1 MATEKKKPVSKKAP
15 AKKAEPEKEIE
26 QVTADVEVAKADEV
40 VEAPEEKKA
49 ATKKAP
55 AKKTTTRKTTTKKA
69 EQTKKTGT
77 TKKTTTKKVP
87 KNVFFEFYGQQT
99 KIDVEKYEAEVKDI
113 WLNDWKRLAKDLK
126 EIDMYIKPEDGK
138 VYFVVNGT
146 DHGALEI

>member
-15 AKKAEPEKEIE
+15 VKKAEPAKETE
-26 QVTADVEVAKADEV
+26 QVKVDTDVV
-40 VEAPEEKKA
+40 VENAVEEKVVEEKVQA
-49 ATKKAP
+49 KKAP
-55 AKKTTTRKTTTKKA
+55 AKKTTTRKTA
-69 EQTKKTGT
+69 TKKTAT
-77 TKKTTTKKVP
+77 TKQSATRKTTTKKVP

-99 KIDVEKYEAEVKDI
+99 KVDVEKYEAEVKDI

-146 DHGALEI
+146 EHGALDL